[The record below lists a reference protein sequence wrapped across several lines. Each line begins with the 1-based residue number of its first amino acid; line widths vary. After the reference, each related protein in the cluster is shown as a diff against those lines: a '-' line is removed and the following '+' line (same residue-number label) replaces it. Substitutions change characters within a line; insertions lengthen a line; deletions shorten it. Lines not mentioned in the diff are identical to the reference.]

1 MGVMEKF
8 MVTKA
13 VEFKPLQPGFAHA
26 PLEEYDATRVSLR
39 DTRATNRL
47 IEMVLEEIEA
57 KSDTIGSVQIGS
69 LLDSRLRM
77 SQPVTLVIEKDE
89 DFFVAWHEE
98 LQEFGYGA
106 DPISAVQ
113 DFRNSMAQLYWQLK
127 EDHHRLGA
135 NLFDTWEK
143 LSTLVYEA

>member
-1 MGVMEKF
+1 
-8 MVTKA
+8 MVTK
-13 VEFKPLQPGFAHA
+13 VEIRSLQPGNAYA
-26 PLEEYDATRVSLR
+26 PVPIPEEQGVTKVSHQ

-47 IEMVLEEIEA
+47 IEMVLAEIEP
-57 KSDTIGSVQIGS
+57 KSDSIDSVQIGS
-69 LLDSRLRM
+69 LLDTRLRM

-89 DFFVAWHEE
+89 EFFVAWHEE

-113 DFRNSMAQLYWQLK
+113 DFRNTMAQLYWQLK
-127 EDHHRLGA
+127 EDQHRLGA
-135 NLFDTWEK
+135 DLFKTWEM

>member
-1 MGVMEKF
+1 

-13 VEFKPLQPGFAHA
+13 VEFEPLQPGFAHA
-26 PLEEYDATRVSLR
+26 PEYIPEHGVTRVSHH

-47 IEMVLEEIEA
+47 IEMVLEEIET
-57 KSDTIGSVQIGS
+57 KSGAIDSVQIGS
-69 LLDSRLRM
+69 LLDTRLRM
-77 SQPVTLVIEKDE
+77 RQPVTLVIEKDE

-113 DFRNSMAQLYWQLK
+113 DFRNTMAQLYWQLK
-127 EDHHRLGA
+127 EDQHRLGA
-135 NLFDTWEK
+135 DLFETWEM

>member
-1 MGVMEKF
+1 
-8 MVTKA
+8 MVTK
-13 VEFKPLQPGFAHA
+13 VEFQPLRPGNAYA
-26 PLEEYDATRVSLR
+26 PAPTLEERGVTRVSHR

-57 KSDTIGSVQIGS
+57 KSDAIDSVQIGS
-69 LLDSRLRM
+69 LLDTRLRM

-89 DFFVAWHEE
+89 DFFVAWHEG

-113 DFRNSMAQLYWQLK
+113 DFRNTMAQLYWQLK

-135 NLFDTWEK
+135 NLFGTWER
-143 LSTLVYEA
+143 LSELVYEP